1 MTYIPK
7 SKLNI
12 KETNGTE
19 FQVKSTKKPYIGKY
33 MQLSNGKLLAGSD
46 PLRPGKELELINI
59 PTSNLGYSKDVRLHR
74 TLKPEI
80 SLGLG
85 KVKDIPFS
93 KNTPTE
99 DDYIKGFFIRYFIKK
114 ANQNTFYKEVS
125 KEVYNSLIK
134 GKSEYDINL
143 YQPGQVKWALRGNVR
158 NINRSLLLKAEKK
171 YPNLSLLYPKL
182 DEFNRAGVVNNQF
195 ARRGELYYKNEPG
208 REYVGPYHIHPIKG
222 PMVGASHKNTPHDR
236 LIFAEDLIRGNNE
249 VQPTQPLSTSTL
261 PEGFID
267 ISNTP
272 YADTSTPST
281 PSTSTSTPT
290 PPSTPSTGGGMSSGG
305 GGGGY

>member
-19 FQVKSTKKPYIGKY
+19 FQVKSTKKPYVGKY

-46 PLRPGKELELINI
+46 PLRPGKELEPIST
-59 PTSNLGYSKDVRLHR
+59 PVSNLGYSQDVRLHR
-74 TLKPEI
+74 KLKPEI

-85 KVKDIPFS
+85 NVKDISFS

-99 DDYIKGFFIRYFIKK
+99 DDYARGYFIRYFVKK
-114 ANQNTFYKEVS
+114 VNQNTFYKEIS
-125 KEVYNSLIK
+125 KEVYDSLVK

-143 YQPGQVKWALRGNVR
+143 YQPGRIKWALRGNVR
-158 NINRSLLLKAEKK
+158 NINKSLLSKTEKR

-182 DEFNRAGVVNNQF
+182 DEFNRAETINNQF
-195 ARRGELYYKNEPG
+195 ARPGELYYKDEPG

-222 PMVGASHKNTPHDR
+222 PMVGASHKNTPHGR
-236 LIFAEDLIRGNNE
+236 LIFAEDLVRENNE
-249 VQPTQPLSTSTL
+249 VQPTQPTPTSTL

-272 YADTSTPST
+272 YGDTSTSTPST
-281 PSTSTSTPT
+281 PSTP
-290 PPSTPSTGGGMSSGG
+290 SGG